1 MTKTLTRIGLG
12 LAVAIVA
19 TVGIAQVRQDRS
31 PGSPGDREGTA
42 FRMPAD
48 TTRQVARPQP
58 LRVDSFQVQRIAGRS
73 DLGAEGDLL
82 ITFTGQGFQ
91 LTSTAPRVL
100 IGAGVTL
107 ESTEVNRNGTEL
119 YVLVPRNMVTRIQSV
134 RFDSV
139 VVANPG
145 GREDTE
151 FARASIRVTAARL
164 LRPDPNAPAVRVVYR
179 DGAFSR
185 EPAQL

>member
-1 MTKTLTRIGLG
+1 MTKTMTRIGLG

-48 TTRQVARPQP
+48 TTRQVASPQP

-119 YVLVPRNMVTRIQSV
+119 YVLVPRNMVTRIQAV

>member
-1 MTKTLTRIGLG
+1 MTKTMTRIGVG

-19 TVGIAQVRQDRS
+19 TVAIAQVRQDRS

-48 TTRQVARPQP
+48 TTRQAARAQP

-82 ITFTGQGFQ
+82 ITFTGQGFL

-100 IGAGVTL
+100 IGTGLTL
-107 ESTEVNRNGTEL
+107 ESTEVNRSGTEL
-119 YVLVPRNMVTRIQSV
+119 YVLVPASLATRLAGL

-151 FARASIRVTAARL
+151 FARASVRATAARL
-164 LRPDPNAPAVRVVYR
+164 LRPDPGAPTVRVVYR

-185 EPAQL
+185 DSVRP

>member
-1 MTKTLTRIGLG
+1 MTKTMTRIGLG

-19 TVGIAQVRQDRS
+19 TVGIAQVRQERS
-31 PGSPGDREGTA
+31 PAGPGDREGTA
-42 FRMPAD
+42 FRASAD
-48 TTRQVARPQP
+48 TTRLAARQQP
-58 LRVDSFQVQRIAGRS
+58 LRVDSFQVQRISGRS

-82 ITFTGQGFQ
+82 ITFSGQGFL
-91 LTSTAPRVL
+91 LTSTAPRVV
-100 IGAGVTL
+100 IGAGLTL

-119 YVLVPRNMVTRIQSV
+119 YVLVPRNMVARIQGV

-151 FARASIRVTAARL
+151 FARASVRATAARL
-164 LRPDPNAPAVRVVYR
+164 LRPDPGAPAVRVVYR

-185 EPAQL
+185 EPARP